1 MSAAHK
7 LKTLKSRMDSLPKGR
22 ARGLAFILGFL
33 AAFAMPPLYQIY
45 LLIPAFSGLLWLV
58 MATPTRWQAF
68 VVGWWF
74 GAGFFAAGLYWV
86 SFALLVDAAKFGWL
100 IPIAIFGFA
109 FGFGLYSAFTA
120 WLVRAMPGG
129 NLVGKALLLASS
141 WTFFEWMRG
150 WFLTGFPWN
159 PLGSVWAF
167 SEPLLQGASV
177 VGVLGL
183 SLLAALGATLPGAL
197 LEPGRSGRLAKALN
211 VAVLCLIVIVWGFG
225 QQRLGEASQ
234 EIVPDVRL
242 RLVQPNILQTNKWK
256 PALRENHMLSQL
268 RMGAAPQR
276 KSERP
281 PTHVIWAETSAPFF
295 LSGHKPWLDL
305 VGKMTPKGG
314 LTILGAPNITSTG
327 TPSQGTLQVTNSI
340 LAIDD
345 AGKITAQY
353 DKFHLV
359 PFGEYVPLKK
369 WLPLEKITQGAGSF
383 LPGPGLRTL
392 NLKGLPPVSPLI
404 CYEIIFSGEVVEE
417 GGNPQWILNL
427 TNDAWYGKTAGP
439 YQHFVST
446 RLRAVE
452 QGLPVVR
459 VAGTGLSGIID
470 GYGRVTARLALG
482 EQNTVD
488 GDLPKPVP
496 GKTIFAK
503 YENRTPLILI
513 FLVGLMSFFM
523 GGPNGQ
529 CQRTKKA

>member
-1 MSAAHK
+1 MSVAQK
-7 LKTLKSRMDSLPKGR
+7 FMTLKSRLEALPKGR
-22 ARGLAFILGFL
+22 ARGLAFVLGFL
-33 AAFAMPPLYQIY
+33 AAFAMPPLYQLY
-45 LLIPAFSGLLWLV
+45 LLVPAFSGLLWLV
-58 MATPTRWQAF
+58 MASSTRWQAF

-100 IPIAIFGFA
+100 IPLATLGFA
-109 FGFGLYSAFTA
+109 FGFGLYSAFTT
-120 WLVRAMPGG
+120 WVVRAVPGQ
-129 NLVGKALLLASS
+129 NLVGKALILASS

-177 VGVLGL
+177 GGVLGL
-183 SLLAALGATLPGAL
+183 SLLAALSATLPGAL
-197 LEPGRSGRLAKALN
+197 AQPGRLAKALN
-211 VAVLCLIVIVWGFG
+211 VAVLCMIVITWGLG
-225 QQRLGEASQ
+225 QQRLVEASQ
-234 EIVPDVRL
+234 ETVPNVRL
-242 RLVQPNILQTNKWK
+242 RLVQPNILQANKWK
-256 PALRENHMLSQL
+256 PALRESHMLTQL
-268 RMGAAPQR
+268 KLGAASPR
-276 KSERP
+276 KSERA

-295 LSGHKPWLDL
+295 LSRHKPWLDM

-314 LTILGAPNITSTG
+314 LTILGAPNIASLG
-327 TPSQGTLQVTNSI
+327 APPQRPMQVTNSI

-359 PFGEYVPLKK
+359 PFGEYMPLKK

-383 LPGPGLRTL
+383 LPGSGLRTL

-404 CYEIIFSGEVVEE
+404 CYEIIFSGEVVEK
-417 GGNPQWILNL
+417 GGHPQWILNL

-459 VAGTGLSGIID
+459 VAGTGMSGIID
-470 GYGRVTARLALG
+470 GYGRVTAQLALG
-482 EQNTVD
+482 EQNSVD

-496 GKTIFAK
+496 AQTFFAK
-503 YENRTPLILI
+503 YGNSTALILI
-513 FLVGLMSFFM
+513 FLVGLMGVFM
-523 GGPNGQ
+523 TRINGH
-529 CQRTKKA
+529 CPPAKKA